1 MKEYRLT
8 LENIL
13 MIIVVLIDILY
24 FQTVKKSISLKH
36 GIMNKMTRGKKNN
49 GFTLIELMIGMAIIS
64 LLSMVVVPQFNAM
77 LPRYRLKSAA
87 RGIQANMQTARL
99 QAIKENNPVQIRFDN
114 TNSPGFYYFDTIDDN
129 VFTVGEFRVDLLNYK
144 SGIDFGAGNAP
155 LNWNNN
161 ACSQATAITF
171 GTRGTA
177 NPATVYLQNTN
188 ATICYAITTSITGT
202 SKIRMYNGSLP
213 FNINNWFD

>member
-1 MKEYRLT
+1 M
-8 LENIL
+8 
-13 MIIVVLIDILY
+13 VLIDILY
-24 FQTVKKSISLKH
+24 FQTLKEPISIKH
-36 GIMNKMTRGKKNN
+36 GVMNKMTGGKKNN
-49 GFTLIELMIGMAIIS
+49 GFTFVELMIAMVIIS
-64 LLSMVVVPQFNAM
+64 LLSIVAVPQFNAM

-99 QAIKENNPVQIRFDN
+99 KAIKENNPVQIRFDN
-114 TNSPGFYYFDTIDDN
+114 TISPGFYYFDTIDDD
-129 VFTVGEFRVDLLNYK
+129 VFTAGEFRVDLLTYK

-161 ACSQATAITF
+161 ACAQATAITF

-177 NPATVYLQNTN
+177 TPASVYLQNSN

-202 SKIRMYNGSLP
+202 AKVRMYNGILP
-213 FNINNWFD
+213 FNVNNWIN